1 MSFSPSES
9 FLDSNQVSAS
19 FTVLDGG
26 RARKVSSLVLQWYI
40 THIFFVFVV
49 MLMGFTE
56 SEARLGLRACHG
68 DSTLAVDYI
77 TQRRQVKNAFL
88 LARHAVL
95 PYEKE
100 RVLKA

>member
-1 MSFSPSES
+1 MQF
-9 FLDSNQVSAS
+9 
-19 FTVLDGG
+19 
-26 RARKVSSLVLQWYI
+26 YI

-56 SEARLGLRACHG
+56 TEARLGLRACHG

-88 LARHAVL
+88 LARHAIF
-95 PYEKE
+95 PYKKE

>member
-1 MSFSPSES
+1 
-9 FLDSNQVSAS
+9 
-19 FTVLDGG
+19 
-26 RARKVSSLVLQWYI
+26 
-40 THIFFVFVV
+40 

-56 SEARLGLRACHG
+56 TEARLGLRACHG

-88 LARHAVL
+88 LARHAIF

-100 RVLKA
+100 RVQSLRTFRGRLLDSVQRSSFLARGKSRHLHNG

>member
-1 MSFSPSES
+1 
-9 FLDSNQVSAS
+9 
-19 FTVLDGG
+19 
-26 RARKVSSLVLQWYI
+26 
-40 THIFFVFVV
+40 

-56 SEARLGLRACHG
+56 TEARLGLRACHG

-88 LARHAVL
+88 LARHAIL

>member
-1 MSFSPSES
+1 M
-9 FLDSNQVSAS
+9 
-19 FTVLDGG
+19 
-26 RARKVSSLVLQWYI
+26 AREHKKKSIIARTAILYYSHL
-40 THIFFVFVV
+40 FVFVV

-56 SEARLGLRACHG
+56 TEARLGLRACHG

-88 LARHAVL
+88 SARHAIF